1 MRSLRR
7 ALAASL
13 LVLPVLVLR
22 PVPAAAHPL
31 GNFTVNTS
39 ARIVV
44 LPERVELTHV
54 VDMAEIPTFQE
65 LGLIDADGDGSA
77 SAAEVDAWGRRRAG
91 ELLADLSLVVDGM
104 DVALSTVSSTAEL
117 RPGQGGLGTLRLET
131 RYAGDV
137 PTGGEAEFVDRT
149 FRGRAGWREVVVT
162 TSGGAMTTASSA
174 PTESPSAALTSY
186 PQDLL
191 SSPLNVTRAAFSFSA
206 TGGGLSGPGG
216 SGVVPGDGT
225 SSAVE
230 RAGTDGGLAGLLAN
244 ADRTTSL
251 VALSLL
257 IAFGFGALH
266 AMGPG
271 HGKTLVA
278 AYLVG
283 ADRRLRHATAVG
295 VAVAAMHT
303 ASVLAL
309 GVAIMLAGRSFA
321 PEVAYPWFGT
331 VAGAVAVVLGGS
343 LLATRLRRGP
353 ASDEHRHPHADDHE
367 HAHPHERVHANGELS
382 WRTMGSIALAG
393 GILPS
398 PSALLTLLAAVALGR
413 VPFGLALIGAFSL
426 GLAGALVVVGA
437 VAVRTRHAVSRRL
450 SGRWE
455 RVVPIGSAAAILTV
469 GLVMVARGVLSL

>member
-1 MRSLRR
+1 
-7 ALAASL
+7 
-13 LVLPVLVLR
+13 
-22 PVPAAAHPL
+22 
-31 GNFTVNTS
+31 
-39 ARIVV
+39 
-44 LPERVELTHV
+44 
-54 VDMAEIPTFQE
+54 
-65 LGLIDADGDGSA
+65 
-77 SAAEVDAWGRRRAG
+77 
-91 ELLADLSLVVDGM
+91 M

-206 TGGGLSGPGG
+206 
-216 SGVVPGDGT
+216 
-225 SSAVE
+225 
-230 RAGTDGGLAGLLAN
+230 TDGGLAGLLAN